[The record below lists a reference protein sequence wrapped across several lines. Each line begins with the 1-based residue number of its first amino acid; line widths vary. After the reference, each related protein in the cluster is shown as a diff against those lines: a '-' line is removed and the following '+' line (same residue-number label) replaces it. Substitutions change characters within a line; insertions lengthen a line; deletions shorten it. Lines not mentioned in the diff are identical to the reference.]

1 MNDFATGIPEVD
13 NDPVMRLLLQGQA
26 ATVGEAEEM
35 VLQANLPE
43 IVRLIESCLPEDQF
57 LDHALVQILLAH
69 GSRAW
74 EDALR

>member
-1 MNDFATGIPEVD
+1 MNDFATGIPDVD
-13 NDPVMRLLLQGQA
+13 DDPVMRLLLQGRA
-26 ATVGEAEEM
+26 ATVAEAEEM
-35 VLQANLPE
+35 VLQTNLPE

-57 LDHALVQILLAH
+57 LDHPLVQLLLGH

>member
-1 MNDFATGIPEVD
+1 MNDFTIGIPDVD

-35 VLQANLPE
+35 VLQAHLPE
-43 IVRLIESCLPEDQF
+43 ILRLIESGLPEDEF
-57 LDHALVQILLAH
+57 LNQPLVQILLAH